1 MGALLQENMG
11 RGKRRVRAERRHIDP
26 RSLRG
31 TLRFHSV
38 KCLHGRAGK
47 YRPRRSVQ
55 IFPLY
60 IAVFPRCVRRFR
72 SGNWEESAVQKRL
85 TIPLDRQP
93 FFIHL

>member
-38 KCLHGRAGK
+38 KCLHGRANIAPGVRCKFSRCTSQFFPGVCGVFGAAIGK
-47 YRPRRSVQ
+47 KAQCKKGWQSPR
-55 IFPLY
+55 
-60 IAVFPRCVRRFR
+60 IANLFC
-72 SGNWEESAVQKRL
+72 
-85 TIPLDRQP
+85 
-93 FFIHL
+93 IHF